1 MSNTNENKNIWS
13 VVFPVS
19 AAFAVLSIAALLL
32 VVFGP
37 MISKP
42 EPTEPHQPAQPLDYE
57 IMETYEELVT
67 TQLSAAR
74 EAAYDVEKVFWIK
87 NDAAVAPKPNPECF
101 GQADDPST
109 LQWLLEDAAD
119 VLDGQET
126 VFRTDVEI
134 MPGSKI
140 TYYLDDTIFVVVW
153 QEIFDNFVYTMAE
166 VKVMH
171 PSQFRRHLANNE
183 YDSDYIHPVSRMAGM
198 VNAVMASSADYYRGR
213 NHGIIV
219 YQGEV
224 KRTKYSELVDSCFID
239 RNGDLILVPA
249 NELNGDEAAQAF
261 VDEHNIDFSIAFGPI
276 LVDNGERCEPDNYYL
291 GEVND
296 KYPRAALCQKDKLHY
311 VIVAANGKDC
321 YWERPTI
328 HTFAK
333 NVATL
338 GCQKAYALDG
348 GQTGTISMMGKAQN
362 PVQGQ
367 ERWITDMIYFATAIP
382 SPEEIPEPTEP

>member
-1 MSNTNENKNIWS
+1 MSSTNEKKINWS
-13 VVFPVS
+13 VIFPFCS
-19 AAFAVLSIAALLL
+19 IFAAISVAALLL
-32 VVFGP
+32 IVIPPLVTT
-37 MISKP
+37 P
-42 EPTEPHQPAQPLDYE
+42 EPTEPQPTEPSAYY
-57 IMETYEELVT
+57 IMDAYEEMVT
-67 TQLSAAR
+67 KKLSEA
-74 EAAYDVEKVFWIK
+74 EAAVYDVEKVLWIRD
-87 NDAAVAPKPNPECF
+87 DAAVAPVPNPEGF
-101 GQADDPST
+101 GQVDDPST
-109 LQWLLEDAAD
+109 LQWLLDEAAD

-126 VFRTDVEI
+126 VFRTDVQI

-140 TYYLDDTIFVVVW
+140 TYYLDDTIFVVIW
-153 QEIFDNFVYTMAE
+153 QEILDNFVYTMAE

-183 YDSDYIHPVSRMAGM
+183 YNSDYIHPVSRMAGM

-224 KRTKYSELVDSCFID
+224 KRTKYSELVDTCFID

-261 VDEHNIDFSIAFGPI
+261 VDAHNIDFSIAFGPI
-276 LVDNGERCEPDNYYL
+276 LVDNGERCEPENYYL

-311 VIVAANGKDC
+311 VIVAANGKDG

-338 GCQKAYALDG
+338 GCQKAYTLDG

-382 SPEEIPEPTEP
+382 SKEVPEPTTP

>member
-1 MSNTNENKNIWS
+1 MTNANEKKINWS
-13 VVFPVS
+13 AFFPVS
-19 AAFAVLSIAALLL
+19 IIFAVLSLTALLL
-32 VVFGP
+32 IVIP
-37 MISKP
+37 PLITAP
-42 EPTEPHQPAQPLDYE
+42 EPTEPHPTEPSVYY
-57 IMETYEELVT
+57 IMDTYEELVSKK
-67 TQLSAAR
+67 LSDAK
-74 EAAYDVEKVFWIK
+74 EAVCSVEKVLWIRD
-87 NDAAVAPKPNPECF
+87 DAEVAPAPNPECF
-101 GQADDPST
+101 GQTDDPST
-109 LQWLLEDAAD
+109 LQWLLDDAAK
-119 VLDGQET
+119 VLEGQET

-134 MPGSKI
+134 FPDSKV

-153 QEIFDNFVYTMAE
+153 QEVFDHFVYTMAE

-171 PSQFRRHLANNE
+171 PSQFRRYLAGNE
-183 YDSDYIHPVSRMAGM
+183 YNSSYIHPTSYMANM

-219 YQGEV
+219 YQGDV
-224 KRTKYSELVDSCFID
+224 KRTNYSELVDTCFID

-261 VDEHNIDFSIAFGPI
+261 VDEHNIDFSLAFGPI
-276 LVDNGERCEPDNYYL
+276 LVNNGAQCEPERYYL

-296 KYPRAALCQKDKLHY
+296 NYPRAALCQKDKLHY
-311 VIVAANGKDC
+311 IVVTANGKGG

-333 NVATL
+333 NVAAL

-362 PVQGQ
+362 PVQVQ
-367 ERWITDMIYFATAIP
+367 ERWITDIIYFATAIP
-382 SPEEIPEPTEP
+382 SKEEITEPTTP